1 MRQEIFF
8 KDIRTFHNDSSPL
21 IFTCKDENGILKTD
35 KQEVLDRRKQYFADL
50 MKMDEKIENETQEE
64 CTLEK
69 EMEIEPPTYKE
80 VSDVIKKTK
89 REQSS
94 RYR

>member
-1 MRQEIFF
+1 
-8 KDIRTFHNDSSPL
+8 
-21 IFTCKDENGILKTD
+21 
-35 KQEVLDRRKQYFADL
+35 

>member
-50 MKMDEKIENETQEE
+50 MKTDKKIENQTLEE
-64 CTLEK
+64 HTSEK
-69 EMEIEPPTYKE
+69 EMDLEPWT
-80 VSDVIKKTK
+80 
-89 REQSS
+89 
-94 RYR
+94 